1 MGGGG
6 GSSSG
11 SGGLGALA
19 GLIGGGGNQP
29 NSGSSNPFGSLFGGN
44 TAQPQPNSG
53 SSSGGFFDSIFGG
66 GSKPQQPSNQYG
78 QQYPGGN
85 NYQVP
90 NNQQGATLSGR
101 KFLESFSDCCQRQ
114 PGGQLC
120 GRTSFT
126 SSCCTQ
132 GHCSGLFIK
141 TCSDKF
147 QINSCNLVWFFIDKI
162 NLADLLIFLNEL
174 EIKTYWFQ
182 FQNQLCWEYMVDSN

>member
-1 MGGGG
+1 MGGG
-6 GSSSG
+6 GSSGG
-11 SGGLGALA
+11 SSGLGTLA
-19 GLIGGGGNQP
+19 GLISGGGNQQP
-29 NSGSSNPFGSLFGGN
+29 SSGSSGILSGLFGGN
-44 TAQPQPNSG
+44 TQPQPNSG

-66 GSKPQQPSNQYG
+66 GSSNQQQQPSN
-78 QQYPGGN
+78 QYPGGN

-90 NNQQGATLSGR
+90 NNQQGPTLSGR
-101 KFLESFSDCCQRQ
+101 KFLESFEDCCLRQ

-162 NLADLLIFLNEL
+162 NL
-174 EIKTYWFQ
+174 
-182 FQNQLCWEYMVDSN
+182 